1 MNKQPAPK
9 RPVSVLV
16 LLHDGADHV
25 LLLERIDRAGFWQS
39 VTGSLENDETPVQA
53 ALREVAEETGI
64 VLDPSSLH
72 DWQHCVE
79 YEIFEHWRHR
89 YAAGVTHNQRALV
102 FGKNS
107 TRYTYSIERTHG
119 LHMAACIGCRRAG
132 FFTVQPRHHRT
143 MASATKYGKK
153 PSLIATISLKY
164 PLFLRSNRD
173 VSFKYEKSNQ
183 EYPFCWYWRCR
194 YVRHC
199 RSFAQLGLP
208 CFGF

>member
-39 VTGSLENDETPVQA
+39 VTGSLENDETPVKPF
-53 ALREVAEETGI
+53 LREIAEETGI

-89 YAAGVTHNQRALV
+89 YPAGVTHN
-102 FGKNS
+102 
-107 TRYTYSIERTHG
+107 T
-119 LHMAACIGCRRAG
+119 
-132 FFTVQPRHHRT
+132 
-143 MASATKYGKK
+143 
-153 PSLIATISLKY
+153 
-164 PLFLRSNRD
+164 
-173 VSFKYEKSNQ
+173 
-183 EYPFCWYWRCR
+183 
-194 YVRHC
+194 
-199 RSFAQLGLP
+199 
-208 CFGF
+208 

>member
-25 LLLERIDRAGFWQS
+25 LLLERIDHAGFWQS
-39 VTGSLENDETPVQA
+39 VTGSLENDEIPVQA

-89 YAAGVTHNQRALV
+89 YAAGVTHNTEHWFSSQIQRDTPILLSEHTAYTWQPALV
-102 FGKNS
+102 
-107 TRYTYSIERTHG
+107 
-119 LHMAACIGCRRAG
+119 AAAQV
-132 FFTVQPRHHRT
+132 FSP
-143 MASATKYGKK
+143 
-153 PSLIATISLKY
+153 
-164 PLFLRSNRD
+164 SNRD
-173 VSFKYEKSNQ
+173 IIEQWHRQQNMVKNL
-183 EYPFCWYWRCR
+183 
-194 YVRHC
+194 
-199 RSFAQLGLP
+199 A
-208 CFGF
+208 